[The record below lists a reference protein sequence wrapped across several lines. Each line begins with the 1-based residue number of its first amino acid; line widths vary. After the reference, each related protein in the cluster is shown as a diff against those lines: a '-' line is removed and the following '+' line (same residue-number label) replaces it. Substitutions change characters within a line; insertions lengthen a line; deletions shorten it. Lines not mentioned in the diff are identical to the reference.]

1 MAFCYD
7 YLCSRLRAAKLAK
20 PLQWPYGQQI
30 MTRRD
35 PTASIALSL
44 GLVAALLA
52 LCLRLMA
59 PVGWMP
65 VASGNGVMF
74 TLCSGSGEQQVTFGK
89 DGKPST
95 PDNGASHGGP
105 CAFSGI
111 GTPALPDLPP
121 SVALQIFAI
130 FIALGL
136 AATQRPRLA
145 AVAWLRPPLRG
156 PPLRA

>member
-1 MAFCYD
+1 
-7 YLCSRLRAAKLAK
+7 
-20 PLQWPYGQQI
+20 

-65 VASGNGVMF
+65 VASGTGVMF
-74 TLCSGSGEQQVTFGK
+74 ILCSGSGEQQVSFSK
-89 DGKPST
+89 DGKPAA
-95 PDNGASHGGP
+95 PDSGAAHGGP
-105 CAFSGI
+105 CAFSGM
-111 GTPALPDLPP
+111 GTPALPDVPP
-121 SVALQIFAI
+121 SVALQILAI

-136 AATQRPRLA
+136 AATPRLWLA
-145 AVAWLRPPLRG
+145 ASSWLRPPLRG

>member
-1 MAFCYD
+1 
-7 YLCSRLRAAKLAK
+7 
-20 PLQWPYGQQI
+20 

-35 PTASIALSL
+35 PTASIAFSL

-52 LCLRLMA
+52 LCMRLMA

-65 VASGNGVMF
+65 VQSGNGVMF
-74 TLCSGSGEQQVTFGK
+74 TLCSGSGDQVTFGK
-89 DGKPST
+89 DGKPAS
-95 PDNGASHGGP
+95 PDSGTAHGGP

-136 AATQRPRLA
+136 AATRRPRLA
-145 AVAWLRPPLRG
+145 AIAWLRPPLRG

>member
-1 MAFCYD
+1 M
-7 YLCSRLRAAKLAK
+7 
-20 PLQWPYGQQI
+20 PLWRWRMI
-30 MTRRD
+30 RRD
-35 PTASIALSL
+35 RTASIAFSL

-52 LCLRLMA
+52 LCLRLMV

-65 VASGNGVMF
+65 VVSGNGVMF
-74 TLCSGSGEQQVTFGK
+74 TLCSGSGEQKVALDT
-89 DGKPST
+89 DGKPQP
-95 PDNGASHGGP
+95 PDSGTAHDGP

-111 GTPALPDLPP
+111 ATPALPELPP

-136 AATQRPRLA
+136 AAAQRPRLA
-145 AVAWLRPPLRG
+145 ATAWLRPPLRG

>member
-1 MAFCYD
+1 
-7 YLCSRLRAAKLAK
+7 
-20 PLQWPYGQQI
+20 

-35 PTASIALSL
+35 QTASIAFSL

-74 TLCSGSGEQQVTFGK
+74 TLCSGSGEQQVALGK
-89 DGKPST
+89 DGTPTT
-95 PDNGASHGGP
+95 PDSGSAHGGP
-105 CAFSGI
+105 CAFSGM
-111 GTPALPDLPP
+111 GTPALPDVPP

-136 AATQRPRLA
+136 AATQRLRLA
-145 AVAWLRPPLRG
+145 AIAWLRPPLRG
-156 PPLRA
+156 PPLRV

>member
-1 MAFCYD
+1 
-7 YLCSRLRAAKLAK
+7 
-20 PLQWPYGQQI
+20 

-35 PTASIALSL
+35 PTASIAFTL

-59 PVGWMP
+59 PAGWMP

-74 TLCSGSGEQQVTFGK
+74 TLCSGSGEQQTVFGK
-89 DGKPST
+89 DGKPAPESGT
-95 PDNGASHGGP
+95 AHAGP
-105 CAFSGI
+105 CAFSGM

-121 SVALQIFAI
+121 AAALQIFAL

-136 AATQRPRLA
+136 AATPRLCLPA
-145 AVAWLRPPLRG
+145 TDWLRPPLRG
-156 PPLRA
+156 PPRRA